1 MMWFN
6 VANALLLLNL
16 MPSVSGKFF
25 QVGEGPCARV
35 ADDLGTVVANADN
48 RDKCLND
55 CLKETTVQ
63 PCAAFEFNPD
73 TSICTVFTEISNVSN
88 FVVEDVVNN
97 LLDVLGEDL
106 AGKADELSAIL
117 GIDVDIPNISNI
129 SNISN
134 VTTSNS
140 SSNVSSDGGSNISLL
155 LDVALAAADN
165 DSDINFSD
173 GSSNT
178 SESANASTRR
188 LTVLDLTDL
197 VIASNFTSGECFE
210 KEFVP
215 FFRSKMPLVVMMVAG
230 VFALHLAFFI
240 KCCAD
245 QIAKYRVNLDRR
257 KKKLGS
263 SNTRIVFNR
272 KGQVVKEQFVNDAEL
287 QQFGHILALLRTLGA
302 GTALGNAML
311 FKYHETIVRAMEVAD
326 RCKHPV
332 RKFLRM
338 AKEGDMSMIGTFDSA
353 EKLLTELEERTAP
366 SGDVETVLDDFCQ
379 EIAVLY
385 AVFVEEEF
393 DDVNTALAAAFGV
406 KKLDEAFGKKG
417 RFNTKRTGMSFFSR
431 RSSTGFFSSK
441 IFGSFFGE
449 PAEDSHARP
458 ASQQQSEN
466 PKVQA
471 LLARAQEAK
480 DAYVSMSTTAKAE
493 SLEPVGRVN
502 GVFCRDKHS
511 LLSSAVD
518 FRDMFGIGSKRLL
531 GAVAILALSGPVRF
545 VGTVAAVFLLIV
557 LLGVAGMDFLKARE
571 MWNHRSRS
579 EQWNKRFRDALLTR
593 GSALVFAGILI
604 LILLYALG
612 IYVSQSNEE
621 LENRSTFLPVPPQY
635 DLAKINGQDVYV
647 SVIFSIMHV
656 NLTVLILLPLPIAY
670 AFQVGFVRRFPRLR
684 VLVPQ
689 NPVWLHRTLGYML
702 IVGISFTGMIWIIF
716 QGFECYTRKTIQT
729 CEAFDPE
736 TLAGIDVYV
745 LRFHIVYPLLFF
757 MIPLMIYS
765 KYPGPLALSEKR
777 KEVRT
782 DGADIEIA
790 GRAAAVPAAA
800 GAPAAPGQTQP
811 PKKSNGQSCWSSL
824 PSIVYGGMTALIPW
838 IIVLAGCIHTFAQNF
853 NIFFPFWFM
862 ILIPLTLHSFFQ
874 LRDWLA
880 GSRFGERFGLRKGSE
895 MAELVRKSWWE
906 IAYASHVFA
915 FAIMAYF
922 AIFYRFEVFF
932 PMLSTWGLYFVD
944 RVVIYFKAYKYRFT
958 IKVDGS
964 NSSYAV
970 NQGSGANAQPSHVR
984 LVLRKP
990 PGFQYKAGQ
999 WCHVAVP
1006 DAGAYFGCPSL
1017 ALPFMQWHAFSIASK
1032 ESDDWLE
1039 FHIRAYSSGE
1049 LLENNCSV
1057 KASKTERSSFVK
1069 LARRGRWLDWL
1080 CPHRV
1085 PFIGLGKSGSNPS
1098 KSAAIRMGEA
1108 PVNGYFTA
1116 ENAGLFVNLTNDEGA
1131 SLKISKPQLQF
1142 TGRLWNTVQWLV
1154 EEHGRT
1160 GEAPEQRVFI
1170 MGPYGTLPWTLS
1182 SHPAVMLIGAG
1193 VGYPS
1198 TGAMLRQTLEDN
1210 LKLPDHQQKRVCF
1223 MWTASKV
1230 DQLLLCFP
1238 SLLVD
1243 LTTYVHARGLD
1254 SLKSWLHVKIFISSF
1269 EAGDVLSVNPDKAL
1283 FLEDAE
1289 MSKPLQEVR
1298 RWLLGA
1304 DVAGDGEAS
1313 DQIDEDGTY
1322 IAQGSLGSSFSNILQ
1337 KSLFTRQTVERGES
1351 MGVLFCGPPELS
1363 SWIRSDVAN
1372 TTLPVQIEFQ
1382 AEVAA

>member
-1 MMWFN
+1 
-6 VANALLLLNL
+6 
-16 MPSVSGKFF
+16 
-25 QVGEGPCARV
+25 
-35 ADDLGTVVANADN
+35 
-48 RDKCLND
+48 
-55 CLKETTVQ
+55 
-63 PCAAFEFNPD
+63 
-73 TSICTVFTEISNVSN
+73 
-88 FVVEDVVNN
+88 
-97 LLDVLGEDL
+97 
-106 AGKADELSAIL
+106 
-117 GIDVDIPNISNI
+117 
-129 SNISN
+129 
-134 VTTSNS
+134 
-140 SSNVSSDGGSNISLL
+140 
-155 LDVALAAADN
+155 
-165 DSDINFSD
+165 
-173 GSSNT
+173 
-178 SESANASTRR
+178 
-188 LTVLDLTDL
+188 
-197 VIASNFTSGECFE
+197 
-210 KEFVP
+210 
-215 FFRSKMPLVVMMVAG
+215 
-230 VFALHLAFFI
+230 
-240 KCCAD
+240 
-245 QIAKYRVNLDRR
+245 
-257 KKKLGS
+257 
-263 SNTRIVFNR
+263 
-272 KGQVVKEQFVNDAEL
+272 
-287 QQFGHILALLRTLGA
+287 
-302 GTALGNAML
+302 
-311 FKYHETIVRAMEVAD
+311 
-326 RCKHPV
+326 
-332 RKFLRM
+332 
-338 AKEGDMSMIGTFDSA
+338 
-353 EKLLTELEERTAP
+353 
-366 SGDVETVLDDFCQ
+366 
-379 EIAVLY
+379 
-385 AVFVEEEF
+385 
-393 DDVNTALAAAFGV
+393 
-406 KKLDEAFGKKG
+406 
-417 RFNTKRTGMSFFSR
+417 
-431 RSSTGFFSSK
+431 
-441 IFGSFFGE
+441 
-449 PAEDSHARP
+449 
-458 ASQQQSEN
+458 
-466 PKVQA
+466 
-471 LLARAQEAK
+471 
-480 DAYVSMSTTAKAE
+480 
-493 SLEPVGRVN
+493 
-502 GVFCRDKHS
+502 
-511 LLSSAVD
+511 
-518 FRDMFGIGSKRLL
+518 MFGIGSKRLL
-531 GAVAILALSGPVRF
+531 GAVTILALSGPVRF

-557 LLGVAGMDFLKARE
+557 LLGVAGMDFLKAHE

-593 GSALVFAGILI
+593 GSALIFAGILI

-635 DLAKINGQDVYV
+635 DLAKIKGQDVYV

-670 AFQVGFVRRFPRLR
+670 AFQAGCVRRFPRLR
-684 VLVPQ
+684 ALVPQ

-702 IVGISFTGMIWIIF
+702 IVGISFTGFIWIIF
-716 QGFECYTRKTIQT
+716 QGFECYTRKTIQA

-765 KYPGPLALSEKR
+765 KYPGPLALSKKR

-790 GRAAAVPAAA
+790 GRAAAVPAVAE
-800 GAPAAPGQTQP
+800 APASAEP
-811 PKKSNGQSCWSSL
+811 PKKSNEQNCWSSL
-824 PSIVYGGMTALIPW
+824 PSVVYGGMTALIPW

-874 LRDWLA
+874 LRDRLA
-880 GSRFGERFGLRKGSE
+880 DSRFGERLGLRKGSE

-915 FAIMAYF
+915 FSIMAYF

-944 RVVIYFKAYKYRFT
+944 RVVIFFKAYKYRFT

-964 NSSYAV
+964 NSSYVV
-970 NQGSGANAQPSHVR
+970 NQGSGSTAQPSHVR
-984 LVLRKP
+984 LVLKKP

-999 WCHVAVP
+999 WCQVAVP
-1006 DAGAYFGCPSL
+1006 DAGRYFGCPSL

-1049 LLENNCSV
+1049 VLENNCSV

-1069 LARRGRWLDWL
+1069 LARRGKWLDWL

-1085 PFIGLGKSGSNPS
+1085 PFIGLGKTGSNPS

-1108 PVNGYFTA
+1108 PVHGYFTA
-1116 ENAGLFVNLTNDEGA
+1116 ENAGLFVNLTNEDGD
-1131 SLKISKPQLQF
+1131 SLKISKPQMQF

-1154 EEHGRT
+1154 EEYGRT

-1170 MGPYGTLPWTLS
+1170 MGPYGTLPWTLT

-1210 LKLPDHQQKRVCF
+1210 LKLPDHQQRRVCF

-1243 LTTYVHARGLD
+1243 LTKYVHARGLD
-1254 SLKSWLHVKIFISSF
+1254 NLKSWLHVKIFISSF
-1269 EAGDVLSVNPDKAL
+1269 EAGDVLSVNPNKAL

-1289 MSKPLQEVR
+1289 MSRPLQQVR

-1337 KSLFTRQTVERGES
+1337 KSLFTRQTVERGQS

-1372 TTLPVQIEFQ
+1372 TTLPIQVEFQ